1 MLALRT
7 STLTVA
13 ASVALAVTGIDTI
26 APSVVGAP
34 MVALS
39 DPSTRM

>member
-13 ASVALAVTGIDTI
+13 ASVALAVTGMDTI

-34 MVALS
+34 IVVVS
-39 DPSTRM
+39 EPSTRM